1 MYKRQSRKGGGG
13 NTSDYHPIVLMN
25 RTNDTAPFNP
35 SNNHLYF
42 YPLVLSTLRDSVG
55 TIRSIAG
62 SLGEIVVEHVH
73 TESVF

>member
-1 MYKRQSRKGGGG
+1 MVIHSKY
-13 NTSDYHPIVLMN
+13 NPTVLMN
-25 RTNDTAPFNP
+25 RTNDIAPFNS
-35 SNNHLYF
+35 SNKHLYC
-42 YPLVLSTLRDSVG
+42 YPLDIFTLRYSVG